1 MICNDCNSQPFEV
14 MVKDEMGFATES
26 IELDQPATHCPFCG
40 SNIEWASR
48 GGFDAEE
55 YDGPQ
60 LDV

>member
-1 MICNDCNSQPFEV
+1 MICNNCNSQSFEV

-26 IELDQPATHCPFCG
+26 IELDEPATHCPFCG
-40 SNIEWASR
+40 ANIEWAQR

>member
-1 MICNDCNSQPFEV
+1 MICNNCNSEPFEV
-14 MVKDEMGFATES
+14 MVQDEMGFATEA

-40 SNIEWASR
+40 SDIEWAQR

>member
-26 IELDQPATHCPFCG
+26 IELDEPATHCPFCG
-40 SNIEWASR
+40 ANIEWAQR

>member
-26 IELDQPATHCPFCG
+26 IELDTPATHCPFCG
-40 SNIEWASR
+40 ANIEWAQR

>member
-14 MVKDEMGFATES
+14 MIKDEMGFATEA
-26 IELDQPATHCPFCG
+26 IELDMPVSNCPFCG
-40 SNIEWASR
+40 SDIEWAQR

>member
-14 MVKDEMGFATES
+14 MIKDEMGFATEA
-26 IELDQPATHCPFCG
+26 IELDMPVSNCPFCG
-40 SNIEWASR
+40 SDIAWTQR